1 MTSFDASL
9 AARSRPRCACEK
21 AAAAPRVPKMLS
33 GEAAGASS
41 LRLRAEVC
49 VRVRAGHTSRGPG
62 QNERSN
68 PGGGAWHGTC
78 GRTRGVPRDGRR
90 HRTPSSTPRGAG
102 RRASAPRPRR
112 DILREL
118 RRFRGLGVR
127 DSTGRLA
134 SGSADSGL
142 PRGRALSR
150 TSVKSTRAMRC
161 IRVLFSPMRGCHFEQ
176 IPSRYRLNKYIV
188 TGCSAR
194 TSRRFSHAPFWFVAQ
209 QQNNT
214 RHLYPGHARRRLRWP
229 RYRHREWHRRYD
241 MYLEASRL

>member
-49 VRVRAGHTSRGPG
+49 VRVRSGHTSRGPG

-90 HRTPSSTPRGAG
+90 HRTPSSTPRSAG
-102 RRASAPRPRR
+102 RRARAPRRA
-112 DILREL
+112 IQQGVL
-118 RRFRGLGVR
+118 RRSRG
-127 DSTGRLA
+127 
-134 SGSADSGL
+134 
-142 PRGRALSR
+142 PRWRWRARAWARWPCAWGRALSR
-150 TSVKSTRAMRC
+150 TRVSSPLVRC
-161 IRVLFSPMRGCHFEQ
+161 GVYGCFSALCEGV
-176 IPSRYRLNKYIV
+176 ILNKFPHDI
-188 TGCSAR
+188 G
-194 TSRRFSHAPFWFVAQ
+194 
-209 QQNNT
+209 
-214 RHLYPGHARRRLRWP
+214 
-229 RYRHREWHRRYD
+229 
-241 MYLEASRL
+241 